1 MMYLPPAL
9 SSPSKTLQGI
19 HDHVSDAL
27 HDAGVCGGLS
37 VEIGFHIHLL
47 LVIVLLDHQG
57 NLRAYLVIDHLFD
70 FHEVLAMDGVFLV
83 LDLLPDAR
91 LFRLILLETVKIGHV
106 HSSCW
111 YFPSKDE
118 DGE

>member
-37 VEIGFHIHLL
+37 VEIGFHVHLL
-47 LVIVLLDHQG
+47 YLIVLLKG
-57 NLRAYLVIDHLFD
+57 
-70 FHEVLAMDGVFLV
+70 
-83 LDLLPDAR
+83 
-91 LFRLILLETVKIGHV
+91 
-106 HSSCW
+106 
-111 YFPSKDE
+111 
-118 DGE
+118 